1 MNCEILET
9 LYVRSNGDIPC
20 NDDAG
25 EEVLLGRVD
34 LDDPA
39 WSIEQV
45 LGGAPFAEIRNK
57 LSAGEA
63 PWSQCQRC
71 AWLRPHEPTADAL
84 AARKITKL
92 QLEPS
97 LRCNLK
103 CPGCSNQAQSA
114 TRHRPH
120 VMPISMYL
128 CLLDSLRNQSYSVD
142 QIEYCGQ
149 GEPLLHPKF
158 SSFISLARGH
168 LPSAIQRVITNGNVD
183 YAKATGRQ
191 GMEEIFVS
199 CDGLYQA
206 NYERY
211 RVGGNV
217 DRAIQFMRDVPKIE
231 NGIRQHLIWKYILF
245 EFNDSIAEIEAAQRL
260 AQELGVD
267 TMLFVGTHSTYRSE
281 YWLNG
286 RTHEFPIL
294 YPNVATSVTPVQQRE
309 IVSST

>member
-1 MNCEILET
+1 
-9 LYVRSNGDIPC
+9 
-20 NDDAG
+20 
-25 EEVLLGRVD
+25 
-34 LDDPA
+34 
-39 WSIEQV
+39 
-45 LGGAPFAEIRNK
+45 
-57 LSAGEA
+57 
-63 PWSQCQRC
+63 
-71 AWLRPHEPTADAL
+71 
-84 AARKITKL
+84 
-92 QLEPS
+92 
-97 LRCNLK
+97 
-103 CPGCSNQAQSA
+103 
-114 TRHRPH
+114 
-120 VMPISMYL
+120 MPISMYL